1 MSPGF
6 TATCFRGVTK
16 SALRGKFIGY
26 EEIIERMGVPDGHE
40 TELPSD
46 YVNERF
52 KG

>member
-6 TATCFRGVTK
+6 IASCFRGVTK
-16 SALRGKFIGY
+16 KELRGKYLGY
-26 EEIIERMGVPDGHE
+26 EEIIERLGVADGHE

>member
-16 SALRGKFIGY
+16 SELRGKYKGY

-40 TELPSD
+40 TTMPRD

>member
-6 TATCFRGVTK
+6 TASCFRCVTT
-16 SALRGKFIGY
+16 AELAGKYKGF

-40 TELPSD
+40 TDLPSD

-52 KG
+52 KN

>member
-6 TATCFRGVTK
+6 NATCFRGVTK
-16 SALRGKFIGY
+16 SELAGKYVGY

-40 TELPSD
+40 TELPAD

-52 KG
+52 KK